1 VGLAGARGA
10 RARQRGEHRRAR
22 PGSLSLGCGRAA
34 LRARVARP
42 RHAPAALA
50 PAVRCAALAVG
61 MDHDHNHGAGSEHE
75 LAIERQLDSV
85 VVTNLFAE
93 QPPYLNSF
101 FRFQL
106 GSNTFDGSQS
116 PAAPLCPCAPGAR
129 PPPRPTRRG
138 AQRGKRERAERAGQP
153 GAPPARTRHAWL
165 AGALCDRA
173 ARNRTAQAT
182 NLQWRRGSGW
192 RPWGQRP
199 STRTPV
205 GTAWYRGPGCVAETI
220 CAAVAAPRG
229 RASPVQLAPQA
240 IIHILLIVSAYCI
253 CICI

>member
-1 VGLAGARGA
+1 MPSN
-10 RARQRGEHRRAR
+10 RRTSTPSSASSSAATR
-22 PGSLSLGCGRAA
+22 LMVLSPLLPPCVPA
-34 LRARVARP
+34 P
-42 RHAPAALA
+42 PAA
-50 PAVRCAALAVG
+50 
-61 MDHDHNHGAGSEHE
+61 S
-75 LAIERQLDSV
+75 
-85 VVTNLFAE
+85 
-93 QPPYLNSF
+93 
-101 FRFQL
+101 
-106 GSNTFDGSQS
+106 
-116 PAAPLCPCAPGAR
+116 R

-240 IIHILLIVSAYCI
+240 VCVCVCVCVCVSARARAYVCI
-253 CICI
+253 RKHTDI